1 MRVSVLQDNLARG
14 LSIVGRA
21 VATRS
26 TLPVLG
32 NILLETDQSQLK
44 LSAMNMEIGINCWIG
59 AMIEEEGAITVP
71 ARLLSDFVNS
81 LPKERIDME
90 LNVRTQ
96 TLHLRCA
103 RNEANIKGIDAS
115 EFPIIPTHRR
125 ETGLPAAELPPEKL
139 RRMIDQVAFA
149 AATDESRPTLTG
161 VYSRLDGDRL
171 RLVATDGFRL
181 AVRTTILE
189 EPAATVGVIVPAR
202 AFIELARII
211 GAVDLGEDDGV
222 QVMVTEAR
230 NQIMFH
236 LPGVD
241 LVSQLIEANFPDY
254 NKIVPTTYNTR
265 VIVNTAE
272 FLKAMRLSYLFARDA
287 ANIVRLNAVPGD
299 RATEA
304 GGKIVL
310 TATSAEMGDNEAE
323 VDAIVEGEPVQAAF
337 NAKFMIDVLQVIDT
351 PEVVFE
357 VISASRP
364 GVFRPVGAGSEEYI
378 HVIMPMSPK

>member
-1 MRVSVLQDNLARG
+1 MRVSVLQENLARG
-14 LSIVGRA
+14 LAIVGRA

-26 TLPVLG
+26 TLPVLS

-96 TLHLRCA
+96 TLHMHCA
-103 RNEANIKGIDAS
+103 RTEANIKGIDAS

-125 ETGLPAAELPPEKL
+125 EPGLPATELPPDKF

-149 AATDESRPTLTG
+149 AAADESRPTLTG
-161 VYSRLDGDRL
+161 VYTRLDGERL

-181 AVRTTILE
+181 AVRATLLE
-189 EPAATVGVIVPAR
+189 EPAPAAVGVIVPAR
-202 AFIELARII
+202 ALTELSRIL
-211 GAVDLGEDDGV
+211 GAVDLGDEDGV
-222 QVMVTEAR
+222 QVTITEAR

-265 VIVNTAE
+265 AVVNTAE

-287 ANIVRLNAVPGD
+287 ANIVRLSIVAGD
-299 RATEA
+299 P
-304 GGKIVL
+304 GKIVL
-310 TATSAEMGDNEAE
+310 TATSSEMGDNEAE
-323 VDAIVEGEPVQAAF
+323 VDALVEGEPVQAAF
-337 NAKFMIDVLQVIDT
+337 NAKFMIDVLSVVET
-351 PEVVFE
+351 PEVILE

-364 GVFRPVGAGSEEYI
+364 GVIRPVGAGEEEYV

>member
-1 MRVSVLQDNLARG
+1 VRISVLQENLAKG
-14 LSIVGRA
+14 LAIVARA

-26 TLPVLG
+26 TLPVLS

-71 ARLLSDFVNS
+71 ARLLSDFVAS

-115 EFPIIPTHRR
+115 EFPIIPTYRR
-125 ETGLPAAELPPEKL
+125 ETGLPATELPPDKF

-149 AATDESRPTLTG
+149 AASDESRPTLTG
-161 VYSRLDGDRL
+161 VYTRLDGERL

-181 AVRTTILE
+181 AVRSTLLE
-189 EPAATVGVIVPAR
+189 EPAPAAVGVIVPAR
-202 AFIELARII
+202 ALTELSRIL
-211 GAVDLGEDDGV
+211 GAVELGEDDGV
-222 QVMVTEAR
+222 QVTITEAR

-254 NKIVPTTYNTR
+254 NKIVPSTYNTR
-265 VIVNTAE
+265 VVVNTAE

-287 ANIVRLNAVPGD
+287 ANIVRLSVVPGD
-299 RATEA
+299 P
-304 GGKIVL
+304 GKIVL
-310 TATSAEMGDNEAE
+310 TATSNEMGDNEAE
-323 VDAIVEGEPVQAAF
+323 VDALVEGESVQAAF
-337 NAKFMIDVLQVIDT
+337 NAKFMIDVLSVVET

-364 GVFRPVGAGSEEYI
+364 GVVRPVGAGEEEYV

>member
-1 MRVSVLQDNLARG
+1 VRISVLQENLAKG
-14 LSIVGRA
+14 LAIVARA

-26 TLPVLG
+26 TLPVLS

-71 ARLLSDFVNS
+71 ARLLSDFVAS
-81 LPKERIDME
+81 LPKERMDME

-115 EFPIIPTHRR
+115 EFPIIPTYRR
-125 ETGLPAAELPPEKL
+125 ETGLPATELPPDKF

-149 AATDESRPTLTG
+149 AASDESRPTLTG
-161 VYSRLDGDRL
+161 VYTRLDGERL

-181 AVRTTILE
+181 AVRSTLLE
-189 EPAATVGVIVPAR
+189 EPAPAAVGVIVPAR
-202 AFIELARII
+202 ALTELSRIL
-211 GAVDLGEDDGV
+211 GAVELGEDDGV
-222 QVMVTEAR
+222 QVTITEAR

-254 NKIVPTTYNTR
+254 NKIVPSTYNTR
-265 VIVNTAE
+265 VVVNTAE

-287 ANIVRLNAVPGD
+287 ANIVRLSVVPGD
-299 RATEA
+299 P
-304 GGKIVL
+304 GKIVL
-310 TATSAEMGDNEAE
+310 TATSNEMGDNEAE
-323 VDAIVEGEPVQAAF
+323 VDALVEGESVQAAF
-337 NAKFMIDVLQVIDT
+337 NAKFMIDVLSVVET
-351 PEVVFE
+351 PEVSVVLE
-357 VISASRP
+357 TNQSMSPAAIRP
-364 GVFRPVGAGSEEYI
+364 IGDENYV
-378 HVIMPMSPK
+378 HVIMPMHLG

>member
-1 MRVSVLQDNLARG
+1 MRISVLQENLAKG
-14 LSIVGRA
+14 LAIVARA

-26 TLPVLG
+26 TLPVLS

-71 ARLLSDFVNS
+71 ARLLSDFVGS

-115 EFPIIPTHRR
+115 EFPIIPTYRR
-125 ETGLPAAELPPEKL
+125 ETGLPATELPPDKF

-149 AATDESRPTLTG
+149 AASDESRPTLTG
-161 VYSRLDGDRL
+161 VYTRLDGERL

-181 AVRTTILE
+181 AVRSTLLE
-189 EPAATVGVIVPAR
+189 EPAPAAVGVIVPAR
-202 AFIELARII
+202 ALTELSRIL
-211 GAVDLGEDDGV
+211 GAVELGEDDGV
-222 QVMVTEAR
+222 QVTITEAR

-254 NKIVPTTYNTR
+254 NKIVPSTYNTR
-265 VIVNTAE
+265 VVVNTAE

-287 ANIVRLNAVPGD
+287 ANIVRLSVVPGD
-299 RATEA
+299 P
-304 GGKIVL
+304 GKIVL
-310 TATSAEMGDNEAE
+310 TATSNEMGDNEAE
-323 VDAIVEGEPVQAAF
+323 VDALVEGESVQAAF
-337 NAKFMIDVLQVIDT
+337 NAKFMIDVLSVVET

-364 GVFRPVGAGSEEYI
+364 GVVRPVGAGEEEYV

>member
-1 MRVSVLQDNLARG
+1 MLRKGLA
-14 LSIVGRA
+14 IVARA

-26 TLPVLG
+26 TLPVLS

-71 ARLLSDFVNS
+71 ARLLSDFVAS

-115 EFPIIPTHRR
+115 EFPIIPTYRR
-125 ETGLPAAELPPEKL
+125 ETGLPATELPPDKF

-149 AATDESRPTLTG
+149 AASDESRPTLTG
-161 VYSRLDGDRL
+161 VYTRLDGERL

-181 AVRTTILE
+181 AVRSTLLE
-189 EPAATVGVIVPAR
+189 EPAPAAVGVIVPAR
-202 AFIELARII
+202 ALTELSRIL
-211 GAVDLGEDDGV
+211 GAVELGEDDGV
-222 QVMVTEAR
+222 QVTITEAR

-254 NKIVPTTYNTR
+254 NKIVPSTYNTR
-265 VIVNTAE
+265 VVVNTAE

-287 ANIVRLNAVPGD
+287 ANIVRLSVVPGD
-299 RATEA
+299 P
-304 GGKIVL
+304 GKIVL
-310 TATSAEMGDNEAE
+310 TATSNEMGDNEAE
-323 VDAIVEGEPVQAAF
+323 VDALVEGESVQAAF
-337 NAKFMIDVLQVIDT
+337 NAKFMIDVLSVVET

-364 GVFRPVGAGSEEYI
+364 GVVRPVGAGEEEYV

>member
-1 MRVSVLQDNLARG
+1 VRISVLQENLAKG
-14 LSIVGRA
+14 LAIVARA

-26 TLPVLG
+26 TLPVLS

-71 ARLLSDFVNS
+71 ARLLSDFVAS

-125 ETGLPAAELPPEKL
+125 ETGLPATELPPDKF

-149 AATDESRPTLTG
+149 AASDESRPTLTG
-161 VYSRLDGDRL
+161 VYTRLDGERL

-181 AVRTTILE
+181 AVRSTLLE
-189 EPAATVGVIVPAR
+189 EPAPAAVGVIVPAR
-202 AFIELARII
+202 ALTELSRIL

-222 QVMVTEAR
+222 QVTITEAR

-254 NKIVPTTYNTR
+254 NKIVPTSYNTR
-265 VIVNTAE
+265 VVVNTAE

-287 ANIVRLNAVPGD
+287 ANIVRLSIVPGD
-299 RATEA
+299 P
-304 GGKIVL
+304 GKIVL
-310 TATSAEMGDNEAE
+310 TATSSEMGDNEAE
-323 VDAIVEGEPVQAAF
+323 VDALVEGESVQAAF
-337 NAKFMIDVLQVIDT
+337 NAKFMIDVLAVVET

-364 GVFRPVGAGSEEYI
+364 GVIRPVGAGEEEYV

>member
-1 MRVSVLQDNLARG
+1 MRVSVLQENLAKG
-14 LSIVGRA
+14 LAIVARA

-26 TLPVLG
+26 TLPVLS

-103 RNEANIKGIDAS
+103 RTEANIKGIDAS

-125 ETGLPAAELPPEKL
+125 ETGLPATELPPDKF

-161 VYSRLDGDRL
+161 VYTRLDGERL

-181 AVRTTILE
+181 AVRATLLE
-189 EPAATVGVIVPAR
+189 EPAPAAVGVIVPAR
-202 AFIELARII
+202 ALTELARIL
-211 GAVDLGEDDGV
+211 GTVELGEHDGV
-222 QVMVTEAR
+222 QVTITEAR
-230 NQIMFH
+230 NQVMFH

-265 VIVNTAE
+265 VVINTAE

-287 ANIVRLNAVPGD
+287 ANIVRLNVVPGD
-299 RATEA
+299 P
-304 GGKIVL
+304 GKVVL
-310 TATSAEMGDNEAE
+310 TATSSEMGDNEAE
-323 VDAIVEGEPVQAAF
+323 VDALVEGEDVQAAF
-337 NAKFMIDVLQVIDT
+337 NAKFMIDVLSVVDT
-351 PEVVFE
+351 PEVVLE

-364 GVFRPVGAGSEEYI
+364 GVIRPVGAGEEEYV

>member
-1 MRVSVLQDNLARG
+1 MRISVLQENLAKG
-14 LSIVGRA
+14 LAIVARA

-26 TLPVLG
+26 TLPVLS

-71 ARLLSDFVNS
+71 ARLLSDFVGS

-115 EFPIIPTHRR
+115 EFPIIPTYRR
-125 ETGLPAAELPPEKL
+125 ETGLPATELPPDKF

-149 AATDESRPTLTG
+149 AASDESRPTLTG
-161 VYSRLDGDRL
+161 VYTRLDGERL

-181 AVRTTILE
+181 AVRSTLLE
-189 EPAATVGVIVPAR
+189 EPAPAAVGVIVPAR
-202 AFIELARII
+202 ALTELSRIL
-211 GAVDLGEDDGV
+211 GAVELGEDDGV
-222 QVMVTEAR
+222 QVTITEAR

-254 NKIVPTTYNTR
+254 NKIVPSTYNTR
-265 VIVNTAE
+265 VVVNTAE

-287 ANIVRLNAVPGD
+287 ANIVRLSVVPGD
-299 RATEA
+299 P
-304 GGKIVL
+304 GKIVL
-310 TATSAEMGDNEAE
+310 TATSNEMGDNEAE
-323 VDAIVEGEPVQAAF
+323 VDALVEGESVQAAF
-337 NAKFMIDVLQVIDT
+337 NAKFMIDVLSVVET

-357 VISASRP
+357 VLSASRP
-364 GVFRPVGAGSEEYI
+364 GVVRPVGAGEEEYV

>member
-1 MRVSVLQDNLARG
+1 MRISVLQENLAKG
-14 LSIVGRA
+14 LAIVARA

-26 TLPVLG
+26 TLPVLS

-71 ARLLSDFVNS
+71 ARLLSDFVAS

-115 EFPIIPTHRR
+115 EFPIIPTYRR
-125 ETGLPAAELPPEKL
+125 ETGLPATELPPDKF

-149 AATDESRPTLTG
+149 AASDESRPTLTG
-161 VYSRLDGDRL
+161 VYTRLDGERL

-181 AVRTTILE
+181 AVRSTLLE
-189 EPAATVGVIVPAR
+189 EPAPAAVGVIVPAR
-202 AFIELARII
+202 ALTELSRIL
-211 GAVDLGEDDGV
+211 GAVELGEDDGV
-222 QVMVTEAR
+222 QVTITEAR

-254 NKIVPTTYNTR
+254 NKIVPSTYNTR
-265 VIVNTAE
+265 VVVNTAE

-287 ANIVRLNAVPGD
+287 ANIVRLSVVPGD
-299 RATEA
+299 P
-304 GGKIVL
+304 GKIVL
-310 TATSAEMGDNEAE
+310 TATSNEMGDNEAE
-323 VDAIVEGEPVQAAF
+323 VDALVEGESVQAAF
-337 NAKFMIDVLQVIDT
+337 NAKFMIDVLSVVET

-364 GVFRPVGAGSEEYI
+364 GVVRPVGAGEEEYV

>member
-1 MRVSVLQDNLARG
+1 MRISVLQENLAKG
-14 LSIVGRA
+14 LAIVARA

-26 TLPVLG
+26 TLPVLS

-71 ARLLSDFVNS
+71 ARLLSDFVAS

-125 ETGLPAAELPPEKL
+125 ETGLPATELPPDKF

-149 AATDESRPTLTG
+149 AASDESRPTLTG
-161 VYSRLDGDRL
+161 VYTRLDGERL

-181 AVRTTILE
+181 AVRSTLLE
-189 EPAATVGVIVPAR
+189 EPAPAAVGVIVPAR
-202 AFIELARII
+202 ALTELSRIL

-222 QVMVTEAR
+222 QVTITEAR

-254 NKIVPTTYNTR
+254 NKIVPTSYNTR
-265 VIVNTAE
+265 VVVNTAE

-287 ANIVRLNAVPGD
+287 ANIVRLSIVPGD
-299 RATEA
+299 P
-304 GGKIVL
+304 GKIVL
-310 TATSAEMGDNEAE
+310 TATSSEMGDNEAE
-323 VDAIVEGEPVQAAF
+323 VDALVEGESVQAAF
-337 NAKFMIDVLQVIDT
+337 NAKFMIDVLAVVET

-364 GVFRPVGAGSEEYI
+364 GVIRPVGAGEEEYV

>member
-1 MRVSVLQDNLARG
+1 MRISVLQENLAKG

-44 LSAMNMEIGINCWIG
+44 LSAMNMEIGINCWVG

-90 LNVRTQ
+90 LQVRTQ
-96 TLHLRCA
+96 TLHLRCS
-103 RNEANIKGIDAS
+103 RYEANIKGIDAS

-125 ETGLPAAELPPEKL
+125 ETTIPAVELPPAKL

-161 VYSRLDGDRL
+161 VYTRFDGDRL
-171 RLVATDGFRL
+171 KLVATDGFRL
-181 AVRTTILE
+181 AVRATVLA
-189 EPAATVGVIVPAR
+189 EPAMASVGVIVPAR
-202 AFIELARII
+202 ALTELSRII
-211 GAVDLGEDDGV
+211 GSVELGEDDGV
-222 QVMVTEAR
+222 QVTVTEAR
-230 NQIMFH
+230 NQVMFH

-254 NKIVPTTYNTR
+254 NKIVPSSYNTR
-265 VIVNTAE
+265 AVVDTAE
-272 FLKAMRLSYLFARDA
+272 FLKAVRLSYLFARDS
-287 ANIVRLNAVPGD
+287 ANIVRFNVVPGD
-299 RATEA
+299 P
-304 GGKIVL
+304 GKLVL
-310 TATSAEMGDNEAE
+310 TASSAEMGDNEAV
-323 VDAIVEGEPVQAAF
+323 VDALVEGEPLQAAF
-337 NAKFMIDVLQVIDT
+337 NAKFMIDVLQVVDT
-351 PEVVFE
+351 PQVLFE
-357 VISASRP
+357 LISAARP
-364 GVFRPVGAGSEEYI
+364 GVFRPVGAGEEEYV